1 MKKKKERCEIIKRGY
16 NNKIIKQKILIMF
29 VFQPLYINNIILL
42 DSFDFAHTI
51 IREDTLTPVPRCTL
65 KIQDN
70 TGDKKV

>member
-51 IREDTLTPVPRCTL
+51 IRER
-65 KIQDN
+65 
-70 TGDKKV
+70 